1 MQLILIIKHVYFQHI
16 LDYVTVHDEKKCI
29 LKDGEDNGLVILA
42 SQNIVTIG
50 VIDKFTANKKKFL
63 STMFLFDK
71 LKNESYK

>member
-1 MQLILIIKHVYFQHI
+1 MYTPYI

-29 LKDGEDNGLVILA
+29 LKDGEDNALVILA

-63 STMFLFDK
+63 NTMFLFDK